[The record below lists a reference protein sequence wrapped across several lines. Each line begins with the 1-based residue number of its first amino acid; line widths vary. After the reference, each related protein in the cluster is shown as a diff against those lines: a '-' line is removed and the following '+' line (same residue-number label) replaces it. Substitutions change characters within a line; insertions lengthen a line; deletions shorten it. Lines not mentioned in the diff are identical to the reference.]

1 MTAPGSVEAPVQ
13 IDVRDAMAATGR
25 RLGPGPWH
33 TVTQAQ
39 VDQFA
44 ESTGDHQWIHVDVER
59 AAAGPY
65 GGTIAHGYLTLSL
78 APVLCG
84 SLVEWTHR
92 SMGVNYG
99 LDKVR
104 FLTPVKVGSRIR
116 GHLVLADIALRPD
129 GAIVVTSDI
138 TVEVEGS
145 DKPACVARQLALMRP
160 ADE

>member
-1 MTAPGSVEAPVQ
+1 MTAPGAVSTPVQ
-13 IDVRDAMAATGR
+13 IDVRDAVSVAGQ
-25 RLGPGPWH
+25 RLGPGPWLE
-33 TVTQAQ
+33 VTQTQ

-44 ESTGDHQWIHVDVER
+44 DSTGDHQWIHVDVER
-59 AAAGPY
+59 AAEGPY

-104 FLTPVKVGSRIR
+104 FLTPVKVGARIR
-116 GHLVLADIALRPD
+116 GSLVFADITQRPD

-145 DKPACVARQLALMRP
+145 DKPACVARQLVMMRP
-160 ADE
+160 EE